1 MRVYIALGSNL
12 GNREEYLRAAV
23 RGLSERQV
31 DITGTA
37 SVYSTAP
44 RDVLDQ
50 PRFLNTAI
58 EADTTLS
65 PQELLA
71 ACLDIEKKNNRVRAA
86 AIGTRSIN
94 KGPRTL
100 DIDIIF
106 YGAEIIRTP
115 DLTIPH
121 PRFALRRFVLVPLAE
136 IAPNFVDPV
145 SGKTIAELLAHCP
158 DEGEVLPA
166 GTL

>member
-71 ACLDIEKKNNRVRAA
+71 ACLDIEKNNNRV
-86 AIGTRSIN
+86 RSIN

-106 YGAEIIRTP
+106 YGTEIIRTP

-121 PRFALRRFVLVPLAE
+121 PRFALRRFVLAPLAE

-158 DEGEVLPA
+158 DEGEVLLA
-166 GTL
+166 GAL

>member
-71 ACLDIEKKNNRVRAA
+71 ACLDIEKKNNRVRDAA
-86 AIGTRSIN
+86 TD

-106 YGAEIIRTP
+106 YGIEIIRTP
-115 DLTIPH
+115 SLTIPH
-121 PRFALRRFVLVPLAE
+121 PRFAVRRFVLAPLAE

-145 SGKTIAELLAHCP
+145 SGRTIRELLTQCP
-158 DEGEVLPA
+158 DEGEVLLT
-166 GTL
+166 GS

>member
-12 GNREEYLRAAV
+12 GNREEYLGAGL
-23 RGLSERQV
+23 RGLTERHL
-31 DITGTA
+31 DIHRTA

-50 PRFLNTAI
+50 PQFLNTAI

-65 PQELLA
+65 PQQLLA
-71 ACLDIEKKNNRVRAA
+71 ACLDIEQQNKRVRD
-86 AIGTRSIN
+86 SVSN

-106 YGAEIIRTP
+106 YGAE
-115 DLTIPH
+115 
-121 PRFALRRFVLVPLAE
+121 
-136 IAPNFVDPV
+136 
-145 SGKTIAELLAHCP
+145 
-158 DEGEVLPA
+158 
-166 GTL
+166 

>member
-71 ACLDIEKKNNRVRAA
+71 ACLDIEKNNNRVH
-86 AIGTRSIN
+86 GIN

-106 YGAEIIRTP
+106 YGTEIIRTP
-115 DLTIPH
+115 DLTI
-121 PRFALRRFVLVPLAE
+121 
-136 IAPNFVDPV
+136 
-145 SGKTIAELLAHCP
+145 
-158 DEGEVLPA
+158 
-166 GTL
+166 

>member
-12 GNREEYLRAAV
+12 GNREEYLRT
-23 RGLSERQV
+23 GLRHLAEQGI
-31 DITGTA
+31 DITQTA

-50 PRFLNTAI
+50 PRFLNTVI
-58 EADTTLS
+58 EADTALS

-71 ACLDIEKKNNRVRAA
+71 TCLDIEQQNKRVR
-86 AIGTRSIN
+86 GTGTN
-94 KGPRTL
+94 KAPRTL

-106 YGAEIIRTP
+106 YGTEIIRTP
-115 DLTIPH
+115 ELTIPH
-121 PRFALRRFVLVPLAE
+121 PRFAVRRFVLLPLAE

-145 SGKTIAELLAHCP
+145 SGRTIAELLAHCP
-158 DEGEVLPA
+158 DDGEVLPA

>member
-12 GNREEYLRAAV
+12 GNREEYLRAGV

-31 DITGTA
+31 DITRTA

-50 PRFLNTAI
+50 PRFLNTVI
-58 EADTTLS
+58 EADTALS
-65 PQELLA
+65 PQKLMST
-71 ACLDIEKKNNRVRAA
+71 CLDIEQQNKRVREP
-86 AIGTRSIN
+86 GTNTRSASPVGRSIN

-106 YGAEIIRTP
+106 YGT
-115 DLTIPH
+115 
-121 PRFALRRFVLVPLAE
+121 
-136 IAPNFVDPV
+136 
-145 SGKTIAELLAHCP
+145 
-158 DEGEVLPA
+158 
-166 GTL
+166 

>member
-71 ACLDIEKKNNRVRAA
+71 ACLDIEKKNNRLRDAA
-86 AIGTRSIN
+86 TD

-106 YGAEIIRTP
+106 YGTEIVRTP

-158 DEGEVLPA
+158 DEGEVLQA
-166 GTL
+166 GAL

>member
-71 ACLDIEKKNNRVRAA
+71 TCLDIEQQNKRVRAA
-86 AIGTRSIN
+86 ATN

-106 YGAEIIRTP
+106 YGTESIRTP
-115 DLTIPH
+115 GLTIPH
-121 PRFALRRFVLVPLAE
+121 PRFAVRRFVLAPLAE
-136 IAPNFVDPV
+136 IAANFVDPV
-145 SGKTIAELLAHCP
+145 SGKTITELLAHCP
-158 DEGEVLPA
+158 DDGEVLLI
-166 GTL
+166 GRLL

>member
-31 DITGTA
+31 DITVTA

-71 ACLDIEKKNNRVRAA
+71 ACLDIEKNNNRIRDA
-86 AIGTRSIN
+86 AIM

-106 YGAEIIRTP
+106 YGTEIIRTP

-121 PRFALRRFVLVPLAE
+121 PRFALRRFVLAPLAE

-158 DEGEVLPA
+158 DEGDVLRA
-166 GTL
+166 GAL